1 MQVEIKK
8 LKESEAE
15 EKIDINIKI
24 WWQMCK
30 TTNFIILGFTLKKNT
45 YYHDNIKES
54 LRVNKNKQLLKGER
68 YE

>member
-1 MQVEIKK
+1 
-8 LKESEAE
+8 
-15 EKIDINIKI
+15 
-24 WWQMCK
+24 MCK

-68 YE
+68 NE